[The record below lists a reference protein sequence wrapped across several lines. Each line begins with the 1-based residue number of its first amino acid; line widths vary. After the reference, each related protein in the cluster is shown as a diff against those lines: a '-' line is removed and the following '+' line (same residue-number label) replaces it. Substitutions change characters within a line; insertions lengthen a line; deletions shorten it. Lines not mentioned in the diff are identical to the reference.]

1 MTAIDKLKELIP
13 ALDKS
18 GETYL
23 VVVDGENDRIDS
35 NWNIDY
41 LTATAIVA
49 DLIMEFQID
58 PFDILENIQYNSMKN
73 DLIEPVKKEKKKGMN

>member
-1 MTAIDKLKELIP
+1 MNAIDKLKELIP
-13 ALDKS
+13 ELDKS

-23 VVVDGENDRIDS
+23 VVVDGADDSVDS

-58 PFDILENIQYNSMKN
+58 PFDILENIQFNAMKN
-73 DLIEPVKKEKKKGMN
+73 DIVEPVNKAKRKDVN